1 MIIVKKYT
9 LLLILVSLFSQ
20 YAHAGTYYY
29 GAGFKSCEMWLSDL
43 YIYKSDNY
51 NNAINSCEVRS
62 NYAVNMEWV
71 NGFISAHG
79 WKKDWDNDAELDQRA
94 FVTKYCKENP
104 LDNIHD
110 AAQALVK

>member
-1 MIIVKKYT
+1 MIIVKKYA
-9 LLLILVSLFSQ
+9 LLLIFVSQFSQ
-20 YAHAGTYYY
+20 YAHADTYYY
-29 GAGFKSCEMWLSDL
+29 GVGFKSCEMWLRDL
-43 YIYKSDNY
+43 YAVKSDYY
-51 NNAINSCEVRS
+51 NNAKSSYDVRS
-62 NYAVNMEWV
+62 KYAVNIAWV

-79 WKKDWDNDAELDQRA
+79 WKKDWDNDAELDYEA